1 MPIFENG
8 STQIYYEESGS
19 GYPMLVLPGGGLN
32 ATVENLGHAGSF
44 NPLKEFSDTHRVV
57 ALDIRN
63 ANGGNQPVL

>member
-32 ATVENLGHAGSF
+32 ATVENLGHAGHS
-44 NPLKEFSDTHRVV
+44 TR
-57 ALDIRN
+57 
-63 ANGGNQPVL
+63 